1 MHSRTS
7 LSLAALSVA
16 CLSGAAFAPNSPR
29 VLTDFDSGPGTA
41 MDPLHTKF
49 ALSINNDDAGP
60 GAAITDEQRVQQQA
74 QAESAGG
81 TQQANAADTTEIS
94 AKTTAV
100 GDPPAG
106 SDQQQ

>member
-29 VLTDFDSGPGTA
+29 VLTDFDS
-41 MDPLHTKF
+41 
-49 ALSINNDDAGP
+49 GP